1 MNDTRIY
8 DPPIDD
14 RVINGDKVDPTEN
27 RQVST
32 KYNEPLNKINKRNR
46 EIKFLSLK

>member
-32 KYNEPLNKINKRNR
+32 KYNEPLNKIKETVKLNSYR
-46 EIKFLSLK
+46 